1 MTWAEAFD
9 VLERGGRVKREAWAG
24 HFVLVLE
31 PELTLT
37 PVPESHPLH
46 GLMSAVHYAPHLVM
60 VDTATGR
67 AWPSDVQHYAD
78 FAAGDWHEVL
88 T

>member
-1 MTWAEAFD
+1 
-9 VLERGGRVKREAWAG
+9 
-24 HFVLVLE
+24 
-31 PELTLT
+31 
-37 PVPESHPLH
+37 
-46 GLMSAVHYAPHLVM
+46 MSAVHYAPHLVM
-60 VDTATGR
+60 VDTLTGR